1 MTTTIHYNISKENRA
16 KLFSAYMKLY
26 YAFVSK
32 HLANGNILGQSQY
45 NAICDDML
53 NFLGDRVNQIYTPAI
68 AYITHFF
75 LSKHK
80 PSVLRQSVISKHAN
94 ETRFVAKID
103 ADNDIMAATKELEEQ
118 ISAVNFV
125 AKIDADNDIMTATKE
140 LEEQIS
146 AVNAVTD
153 NTQTQNNVP
162 FSTIPRPNGHCQ
174 TFQEWLRLVET
185 SPNLNKMANDP
196 DGFAKLYRK
205 FIMER
210 GTPQQ

>member
-16 KLFSAYMKLY
+16 KLFLAYMKLY

-45 NAICDDML
+45 NAICGDML
-53 NFLGDRVNQIYTPAI
+53 NFLDSHIHQIYTPAV

-80 PSVLRQSVISKHAN
+80 PSVLQQSVLSKHAN
-94 ETRFVAKID
+94 ETRFVSQTD
-103 ADNDIMAATKELEEQ
+103 AANDVMVATKELEAQ
-118 ISAVNFV
+118 IS
-125 AKIDADNDIMTATKE
+125 T
-140 LEEQIS
+140 
-146 AVNAVTD
+146 VNAVTD
-153 NTQTQNNVP
+153 HTSTQNDLP
-162 FSTIPRPNGHCQ
+162 ISTIPRPNGHCQ
-174 TFQEWLRLVET
+174 TFQEWLRLAET
-185 SPNLNKMANDP
+185 SSNLNKVAKEP

-210 GTPQQ
+210 GKPQNNL

>member
-16 KLFSAYMKLY
+16 KLFVAYMKLY

-32 HLANGNILGQSQY
+32 HLAYGSILGQSQY
-45 NAICDDML
+45 DAICGDML
-53 NFLGDRVNQIYTPAI
+53 DFLGEHINQINTPAV

-80 PSVLRQSVISKHAN
+80 PSVLRQSMISKHAN
-94 ETRFVAKID
+94 ETRVVTKAD
-103 ADNDIMAATKELEEQ
+103 ADNDIMIATK
-118 ISAVNFV
+118 A
-125 AKIDADNDIMTATKE
+125 

-153 NTQTQNNVP
+153 NKPTQNNLP
-162 FSTIPRPNGHCQ
+162 ISTIPRPSSHCK
-174 TFQEWLRLVET
+174 TFQDWLRLAST
-185 SPNLNKMANDP
+185 SPNLSNLANDP
-196 DGFAKLYRK
+196 AGFAKLYRK

-210 GTPQQ
+210 GKPQNNL